1 MSFITSANPTV
12 RRKEEA
18 HLIRER
24 LRQLDEK
31 VSQLARAWTETTP
44 AFTDAEVD
52 EVGRLLVEGKV
63 RLPTHVRL
71 TVTTTVED
79 VRDKLFNTSA
89 QLIKHEADQ
98 LHTKL
103 LRPLT
108 VLQALEAG
116 LLVRLGSNWL
126 WAQAAY
132 ERLAAAQCAKHG

>member
-31 VSQLARAWTETTP
+31 VSQLARVWAETAP

-52 EVGRLLVEGKV
+52 EVGRLLVEGRIK
-63 RLPTHVRL
+63 LPVHARL
-71 TVTTTVED
+71 TVTTTVET
-79 VRDKLFNTSA
+79 VRSKIFNTTSDV
-89 QLIKHEADQ
+89 ITHEADQ

-103 LRPLT
+103 LRPMT

-116 LLVRLGSNWL
+116 LIRRVERGWMWSE
-126 WAQAAY
+126 AVY
-132 ERLAAAQCAKHG
+132 ERLAANG